1 VLSKLSLELDEL
13 GKARIDHVVRSKT
26 ATVVFP
32 SNYIGRLLI
41 IEGYNE

>member
-32 SNYIGRLLI
+32 SKYRGRLSNYRGI
-41 IEGYNE
+41 